1 LQRPRQVVVSQH
13 ALAVRDR
20 LCELLLQ
27 RAHEGALELIVL
39 DEQRTRRLGH
49 DENERILRR

>member
-1 LQRPRQVVVSQH
+1 LQRPRQVVVSQY

-39 DEQRTRRLGH
+39 DEQRARRLGH
-49 DENERILRR
+49 DENKRILRR